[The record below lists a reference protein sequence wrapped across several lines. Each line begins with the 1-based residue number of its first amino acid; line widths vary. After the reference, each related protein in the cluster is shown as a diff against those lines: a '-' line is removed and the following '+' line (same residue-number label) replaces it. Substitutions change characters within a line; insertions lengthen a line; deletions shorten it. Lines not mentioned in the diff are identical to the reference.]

1 MGTLP
6 RLTARARDPS
16 AALRLLM
23 NATAS
28 AAFATARAS
37 SMRLS
42 VSTHSRLCSEKQ
54 RAQLGSRCFAQL
66 RTRPSFP
73 ACLPYK
79 PAAAAPIDRW
89 LATHAVDQLAAD
101 TLQASAV
108 ILGSWCAAGLAS
120 LVVLGGLVSAPRL
133 TLVLSMASIL
143 LITFSGAAMLLPH
156 GTHILAAARAP
167 LQRQEALY
175 WREEIPG
182 FVQFSLGWAACA
194 AVGLLVLTLWQ
205 RARHAPLAAAL
216 LATAS
221 RPLRDLPQL
230 LIFPLYLFIA
240 VGAPLTSWITAVVY
254 LAAPCGSAEGC
265 SSLQHRR
272 VSASPLP
279 RPTGWQQPSRR
290 GLTVL
295 WAAP

>member
-1 MGTLP
+1 MSPDTQVLRGLRAFQANLKAVDVGVRFP
-6 RLTARARDPS
+6 R
-16 AALRLLM
+16 
-23 NATAS
+23 
-28 AAFATARAS
+28 
-37 SMRLS
+37 
-42 VSTHSRLCSEKQ
+42 SE
-54 RAQLGSRCFAQL
+54 G
-66 RTRPSFP
+66 
-73 ACLPYK
+73 
-79 PAAAAPIDRW
+79 
-89 LATHAVDQLAAD
+89 HAVDQLAAD

-205 RARHAPLAAAL
+205 RAQRMMIGTIAKEFR
-216 LATAS
+216 S
-221 RPLRDLPQL
+221 RGRD
-230 LIFPLYLFIA
+230 
-240 VGAPLTSWITAVVY
+240 SVY
-254 LAAPCGSAEGC
+254 RVYRAWE
-265 SSLQHRR
+265 HR
-272 VSASPLP
+272 SYN
-279 RPTGWQQPSRR
+279 GRR
-290 GLTVL
+290 
-295 WAAP
+295 

>member
-1 MGTLP
+1 ML
-6 RLTARARDPS
+6 
-16 AALRLLM
+16 
-23 NATAS
+23 
-28 AAFATARAS
+28 
-37 SMRLS
+37 
-42 VSTHSRLCSEKQ
+42 
-54 RAQLGSRCFAQL
+54 AQL

-167 LQRQEALY
+167 RNGRRRSTGARRFQGSCSSRLGGRRVQRSGCSY
-175 WREEIPG
+175 
-182 FVQFSLGWAACA
+182 SL
-194 AVGLLVLTLWQ
+194 
-205 RARHAPLAAAL
+205 
-216 LATAS
+216 S
-221 RPLRDLPQL
+221 
-230 LIFPLYLFIA
+230 
-240 VGAPLTSWITAVVY
+240 
-254 LAAPCGSAEGC
+254 GSALVMHRLPPPFSPLLRGRCVTYLSC
-265 SSLQHRR
+265 SSSHCTSSSPSARR
-272 VSASPLP
+272 
-279 RPTGWQQPSRR
+279 
-290 GLTVL
+290 
-295 WAAP
+295 